1 MNDLLNEPQRR
12 SLTSMMRLL
21 EQHLRQIDGWLQGNE
36 ESGILYRRRLRL
48 SPERRAIAR
57 QQVAAALAEI
67 ADLAR
72 RLELPGEDEDL
83 AATIGAMMH
92 LDWCYLG
99 DRYADKL
106 KRCGAVDPRLAAVLD
121 PTLDRLTRLVFSL
134 PAIVSEDELTK

>member
-1 MNDLLNEPQRR
+1 
-12 SLTSMMRLL
+12 MMRLL
-21 EQHLRQIDGWLQGNE
+21 EKHLRQIDGWLQGNE
-36 ESGILYRRRLRL
+36 ETGILYRQQLRL

-67 ADLAR
+67 AELSR

-83 AATIGAMMH
+83 AAAIGAMMH

-106 KRCGAVDPRLAAVLD
+106 KRCGPVDPRLAAVLD
-121 PTLDRLTRLVFSL
+121 PHLDRLAGLVFLL
-134 PAIVSEDELTK
+134 PALVTEDELAR